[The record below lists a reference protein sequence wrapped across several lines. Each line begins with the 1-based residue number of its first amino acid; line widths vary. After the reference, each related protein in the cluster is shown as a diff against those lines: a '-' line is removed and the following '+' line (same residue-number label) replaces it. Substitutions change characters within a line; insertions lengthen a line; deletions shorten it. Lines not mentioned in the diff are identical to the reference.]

1 MKLIRAVA
9 CCWLA
14 VVLLCGFARSQDRYR
29 AERFLGIPAKERPL
43 APLARPEG
51 FAEHIVGGKLVLS
64 LDDSI
69 RLAMTNNTDIR
80 VDEVAVDV
88 AENNIHRQHQLFDP
102 IVTGGFNDQRVKS
115 QTSSQLQGAQILNT
129 LSQTTQFGYGQTFAT
144 GTNLQTTFQANKF
157 STNSGFQTLNPSY
170 ATSWQFVVTQPLLK
184 NFGTFANKA
193 PLYVAQRNYKQNEA
207 TFKAEVSNVLLQV
220 ITQYWSVVLSHQA
233 YEVQK
238 KSYDEAQTSYE
249 RDKKA
254 LSLGALPPLDIYRS
268 ESEVAARRVG
278 LIQAEYAVKQAE
290 DQFRQVIGADR
301 DTTINALDIQ
311 LTEKLEPGE
320 QLRRIDIGTAMTI
333 AMANRPELEAAD
345 QQLASDAISL
355 RLAHNNLRPDLE
367 LSGIYAPSGVAG
379 NMYSA
384 TVPPVLVSTG
394 GIGDSLSQM
403 LGLKYPTYGGALT
416 LRLPI
421 KNHAAEADL
430 ADAKVTQRGDQY
442 RQARTLQQ
450 INLEVTNAV
459 HQLEQATLSLEAAK
473 ISEDLAQKNLRAEER
488 KYQLGNSTVFFVLDA
503 QTQLAQAEFSV
514 AQAQTQYQT
523 AMAAVDHATGKL
535 LETHYVKLAPRAR
548 TK

>member
-1 MKLIRAVA
+1 VKLIRAVA